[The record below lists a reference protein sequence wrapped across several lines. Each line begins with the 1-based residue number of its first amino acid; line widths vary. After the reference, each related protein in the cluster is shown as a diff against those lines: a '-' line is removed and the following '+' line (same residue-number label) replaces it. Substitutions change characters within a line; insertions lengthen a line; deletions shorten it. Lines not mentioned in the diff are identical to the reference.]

1 MQISCKLSNSILTYL
16 QDSNED
22 IIPLLDSSSLSDE
35 CLQDP
40 SYWMQVNEAE
50 EFLMFATKH
59 SRDVQNQE
67 TALQWIE
74 KIGHS
79 SPQIRCWGVLD
90 SVLRMMPQP
99 TEVFMHAERFVSNF
113 ISSSHLIEKVVRS
126 ENGIEFQMPFM
137 AEEYPLVS
145 AYIKSSF
152 ESIPVYSHQP
162 LAHAEWNKNTFKIT
176 WGLTQNILI
185 SEEQSG
191 QILNPK
197 LVHSVLNSL
206 EVQQSALLQKSMISA
221 AKNKKHLSGELSA
234 SLFNLGPELTFVGAV
249 SAMQDS
255 VAAPAVPSTPAKA
268 PLTFVRERT
277 SAQENSL
284 DSQTRLELSQNI
296 SKLGDYMV
304 RAQQLVTL
312 LVGQE
317 RMNPSVKKAMDVVD
331 WEFVKKQYPV
341 LLDACREIL
350 TSPNLPVNSKPEKN
364 EDSHV

>member
-40 SYWMQVNEAE
+40 SYWMPINEAE
-50 EFLMFATKH
+50 EFLMFATQH

-113 ISSSHLIEKVVRS
+113 ISSSHLIEKVVRT

-137 AEEYPLVS
+137 AEEFPLVS

-162 LAHAEWNKNTFKIT
+162 LAHAEWNKSTFKIT
-176 WGLTQNILI
+176 WGITQNILI
-185 SEEQSG
+185 SEQQSG

-206 EVQQSALLQKSMISA
+206 EMQQSALLQKSMISA
-221 AKNKKHLSGELSA
+221 TKSKKSLSGELSP
-234 SLFNLGPELTFVGAV
+234 SLFNLGPELSLVGALP
-249 SAMQDS
+249 SMQDLAS
-255 VAAPAVPSTPAKA
+255 TPVAPATPIKA
-268 PLTFVRERT
+268 PLTFVREQ
-277 SAQENSL
+277 SVAQENSL
-284 DSQTRLELSQNI
+284 DSHARIELSQNI

-312 LVGQE
+312 LVGQD

-331 WEFVKKQYPV
+331 WDFVKQQYPV
-341 LLDACREIL
+341 LLEACREIL
-350 TSPNLPVNSKPEKN
+350 TSQNLPVNSKSEKN
-364 EDSHV
+364 EDAHV